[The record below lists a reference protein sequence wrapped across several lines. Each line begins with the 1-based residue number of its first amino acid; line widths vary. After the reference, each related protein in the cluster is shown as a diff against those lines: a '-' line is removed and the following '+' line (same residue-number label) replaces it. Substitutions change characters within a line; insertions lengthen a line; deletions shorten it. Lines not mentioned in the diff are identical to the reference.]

1 MRSIYGATTSVRIYD
16 AEFRNQNKGFLGT
29 NGVCGKFRDQKWRF
43 SGTDEV
49 RQVGNAAGRGKTGS
63 YGSAGCG
70 ELSARVLLAGGLS
83 PATRFLG
90 SLRSLGM
97 TIRGLG
103 AE

>member
-16 AEFRNQNKGFLGT
+16 AEFRNQNKGFL
-29 NGVCGKFRDQKWRF
+29 
-43 SGTDEV
+43 GTDEV

-83 PATRFLG
+83 PATKMPGRD
-90 SLRSLGM
+90 R
-97 TIRGLG
+97 
-103 AE
+103 A